1 MDRAVDR
8 CGDCRFY
15 HWGECHGLPPK
26 DEFLARTCKHMSV
39 RPRVEERDHACSLFK
54 ERMEKP

>member
-1 MDRAVDR
+1 MDR
-8 CGDCRFY
+8 CGGCRFY

-39 RPRVEERDHACSLFK
+39 RPRVEEHEYACSLFK
-54 ERMEKP
+54 ERREKL